1 MRSGARTGQSLHGHR
16 FHFLIACPTGTQ
28 QPYPS
33 PLGLAWQE
41 AATAKLPIG
50 DNISH
55 VPPKCLNPESFP
67 VTFLCI

>member
-1 MRSGARTGQSLHGHR
+1 MRSGARTGQNLRRHR
-16 FHFLIACPTGTQ
+16 FHFLLACPPSTQ
-28 QPYPS
+28 QPHPW
-33 PLGLAWQE
+33 PLGLAWQG

-55 VPPKCLNPESFP
+55 VPLKCLNPESFP